1 MESHSDIT
9 IFLAPCFFC
18 VFVLHFTF
26 LLRFCFYE
34 ALLSYTCF
42 DMSICV
48 RKSRP
53 DQSRKKMKRRHI
65 PWLPLF
71 CLLELCK
78 NAEFLFATF
87 LYGRFCLFFNHFSE
101 CGQLTCCISVEDQ
114 RQSIHFVPFD
124 GKRRTRTR

>member
-9 IFLAPCFFC
+9 IFLAPCFF
-18 VFVLHFTF
+18 
-26 LLRFCFYE
+26 LRFCFAFHFFVAFLFLRGLAILHLLRYE
-34 ALLSYTCF
+34 YMCPEIKARSKQKENETKAYSLAS
-42 DMSICV
+42 S
-48 RKSRP
+48 
-53 DQSRKKMKRRHI
+53 
-65 PWLPLF
+65 F
-71 CLLELCK
+71 CLLEMCK

-87 LYGRFCLFFNHFSE
+87 LYGRFCLFFNHVSE